1 MKKIRGYIY
10 SREFMGDRVLQHIQ
24 NIVVRNY
31 CNIHQFSYMLSS
43 TEYAMQDCHLM
54 LMQLVENIQNI
65 DGVVAYSLFQL
76 PQSTNVR
83 NEVYKAILSQNKEM
97 HFAVE
102 GMQVFDEASMERVEI
117 LIRVKQVLNM
127 APNSSGGPS

>member
-1 MKKIRGYIY
+1 MKKMRGYIY
-10 SREFMGDRVLQHIQ
+10 SREFMGDRVPQHIQ

-43 TEYAMQDCHLM
+43 TEYAMQDCCLM
-54 LMQLVENIQNI
+54 LMQLVENMKNI

-76 PQSTNVR
+76 PQGTNDR

-102 GMQVFDEASMERVEI
+102 GMHIFDQVSMARVET
-117 LIRVKQVLNM
+117 LIRLKHVLNM
-127 APNSSGGPS
+127 ASGASGGHL